1 MKLLY
6 EIADDILILLGLAFI
21 IYTTYTIS
29 VTIGNY
35 LTGAILIGAGILVF
49 LLKGGKGVKRNDTE

>member
-6 EIADDILILLGLAFI
+6 EIADDILILLGLVFI

-29 VTIGNY
+29 ITIGNY
-35 LTGAILIGAGILVF
+35 LTGTILIGAGILVF
-49 LLKGGKGVKRNDTE
+49 VLKGGKGVKRNDTE

>member
-6 EIADDILILLGLAFI
+6 EIADDILILLGLVFI

-35 LTGAILIGAGILVF
+35 LTGAILICAGILVF

>member
-49 LLKGGKGVKRNDTE
+49 VLKGGKGVKRNDTE